1 MNRRTLA
8 SATLLLLA
16 TPLAAHAQGDRAG
29 VDAAVRRMVTGANQV
44 NLDRVLAEFAPNA
57 EMFDNGVR
65 YGNMNA
71 IRDLIGP
78 VYSGLRSQ
86 TIRLERWN
94 TQLVTPTLAVYTAN
108 GNFTTTDHA
117 RVVSPPRGFAWTIVW
132 RYANDGWKAASVHQ
146 SITEPLSSPVQQA
159 SRRAVDQT
167 AFRQHAAA
175 YAAAI
180 NRRDPSGVANL
191 FAENGDLIVADGPL
205 LVGRA
210 AIRADLNNTFSTW
223 PASQQFALA
232 VTGVRMVDPNTAIVE
247 TTARFS
253 QGTVRANRGT
263 AVMVRE
269 SGRWLISSLR
279 VYPAQAAR

>member
-8 SATLLLLA
+8 SAILLVLV
-16 TPLAAHAQGDRAG
+16 PIVGHAQGDRAG
-29 VDAAVRRMVTGANQV
+29 VDAAVRRMVTAANQV
-44 NLDRVLAEFAPNA
+44 NADRLLAEFAPNA
-57 EMFDNGVR
+57 EMFNNGVR

-71 IRDLIGP
+71 IRDAIAP
-78 VYSGLRSQ
+78 AFAGLRAQ

-108 GNFTTTDHA
+108 GNFTTTDNA

-132 RYANDGWKAASVHQ
+132 RYANDGWKAASLHQ

-175 YAAAI
+175 FAAAI
-180 NRRDPSGVANL
+180 NRRDASALADL
-191 FAENGDLIVADGPL
+191 FTENADQVIGDGPL

-210 AIRADLNNTFSTW
+210 AIRADANNTLSAW
-223 PASQQFALA
+223 PAARQFALA
-232 VTGVRMVDPNTAIVE
+232 VTGVRMLDPNTAIVE

-253 QGTVRANRGT
+253 EGPVRANRGT

-279 VYPAQAAR
+279 VYPSQATR